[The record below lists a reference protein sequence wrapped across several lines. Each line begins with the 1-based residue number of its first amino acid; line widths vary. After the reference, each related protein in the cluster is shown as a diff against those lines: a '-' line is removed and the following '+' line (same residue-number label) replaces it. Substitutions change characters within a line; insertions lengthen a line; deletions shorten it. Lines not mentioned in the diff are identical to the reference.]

1 MYYVGIDWADRKYDL
16 VILNDQGKK
25 VCQPFVIKKSEQGF
39 NDLLIKLRK
48 LSSNSLDFKIGIE
61 TPHNLLVDSLL
72 VWNYPVF
79 SIHPSSMKSF
89 RKRYRTTNAR
99 DDVYD
104 SFVLADVARTDTAC
118 WRKIDRGSE
127 LTYQIQLL
135 VFDHHRLIQKQTASH
150 NALKGTLKQYYPEY
164 LDFFKDISCPVSLA
178 FFQAFPNFKVAAEL
192 TYPQLKNFFKEQRL
206 HSEKIVNNIY
216 HILHQKSI
224 PVAESIV
231 EIKSMKALVYA
242 QQLLQV
248 TSSCQLYLQKI
259 QNSITDHPD
268 APIFLSFPG
277 IGDIS
282 SARMIALFGD
292 NRNLY
297 KNVSTIQSIAG
308 TCPVTEKTGYDKSQK
323 KGRKIVYFREGC
335 NKVFRNFVY
344 NIAFSSLTKAGWV
357 KAYYDHQR
365 SKGHT
370 HPHAIRCLANL
381 ELKILFSMW
390 KNKTMYD
397 ENIFL
402 AQKSRQK
409 MKNKPFF

>member
-16 VILNDQGKK
+16 LILNDQGKK
-25 VCQPFVIKKSEQGF
+25 VCQPFVIRKSEQGF
-39 NDLLIKLRK
+39 NDLLVKLRK
-48 LSSNSLDFKIGIE
+48 LSPHPLDFKIGIE

-118 WRKIDRGSE
+118 WRKIDRGSD
-127 LTYQIQLL
+127 LSYQIRLL
-135 VFDHHRLIQKQTASH
+135 VFDHHRLIQKQTALH
-150 NALKGTLKQYYPEY
+150 NAFKETLKQYYPEY
-164 LDFFKDISCPVSLA
+164 LSFFKDISCPVSLA
-178 FFQAFPNFKVAAEL
+178 FFKTFPNFKLAAEL
-192 TYPQLKNFFKEQRL
+192 TYPQLKDCFNEHRL
-206 HSEKIVNNIY
+206 HGEKIIQNIY
-216 HILHQKSI
+216 DVLHQKSI
-224 PVAESIV
+224 PVTESIV
-231 EIKSMKALVYA
+231 EIKSLKALFYA
-242 QQLLQV
+242 QQLQQV
-248 TSSCQLYLQKI
+248 NMSCQLYRQKI
-259 QNSITDHPD
+259 QNNITNHPD
-268 APIFLSFPG
+268 YPIFLSFPG
-277 IGDIS
+277 IGEIS

-308 TCPVTEKTGYDKSQK
+308 TCPVTEKTGYDSYNK
-323 KGRKIVYFREGC
+323 KGHKFIYFRKAS
-335 NKVFRNFVY
+335 NKVFRSFVY

-357 KAYYDHQR
+357 KAYYDKQR
-365 SKGHT
+365 AKGHT

-390 KNKTMYD
+390 KNKTLYD
-397 ENIFL
+397 ENIYL
-402 AQKSRQK
+402 AQKSRQQI
-409 MKNKPFF
+409 KNKIYF